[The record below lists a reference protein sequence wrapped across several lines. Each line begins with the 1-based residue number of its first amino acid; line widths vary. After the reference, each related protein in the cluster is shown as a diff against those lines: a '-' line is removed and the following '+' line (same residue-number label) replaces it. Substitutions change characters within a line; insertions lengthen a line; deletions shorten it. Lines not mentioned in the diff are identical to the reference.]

1 MSSHSNPSI
10 TSLYP
15 EYLTTTP
22 LDTLRS
28 TAYSYLDAQSHTYLD
43 YTGSGLT
50 SSFQLA
56 AHEARLAST
65 LYGNP
70 HSVNPT
76 SEAATLAVENTR
88 KRILQHFNADPE
100 EYAVVFTANATG
112 AARLVGE
119 GYQYRRGG
127 RLVLASDNHNSVNGL
142 REFAKRQGAKVEY
155 ANISGSEMRISEE
168 DVIRKLPRHAG
179 VMGKVRKVA
188 KVGKEAV
195 EVGKKVATA
204 SVMGCMKH
212 LSFGCPNAERWRGRI
227 ALPLA
232 RGMDEKMGY
241 RQHQPATTG
250 KESKRKNGLFAYPAQ
265 SNFTGVR
272 HPLHWVPLA
281 QERGYDVLLDAAAY
295 LPTSRLDLSGD
306 IKPEFIIVSWY
317 KLFGYPTGVGSLI
330 VKRSALAK
338 LRRPWFSGG
347 TVKAVT
353 VGVKW
358 HQLSDRLEEA
368 FEDGTVNF
376 LSIPEVAVGLDW
388 LDSRDNHH
396 HHHHHHH
403 HHTPPSP
410 SSSRSGSDTEGEHDP
425 QQQQQHGVGGLE
437 IIDTR
442 VRCLTGYFLHQLKNL
457 RHSNGRPM
465 VEIYGPTDTK
475 MRGGSVAFNLLDA
488 HGKYVDERLVAFESS
503 AAKISLRTGCF
514 CNPGAGEAAFGLD
527 IWASFTRLPV
537 TKLWRMWRGYKKEGR
552 DSELRFEELLRVLG
566 LPTAGAVRVSFGV
579 ASCERDVEVVVGW
592 VEEGFRD
599 RVTGGEGLRERVG
612 C

>member
-1 MSSHSNPSI
+1 MSSHLAPSI
-10 TSLYP
+10 TTLYP

-22 LDTLRS
+22 LDHLRS
-28 TAYSYLDAQSHTYLD
+28 TAYSYLDAQFHTYLD
-43 YTGSGLT
+43 YTGSGLC
-50 SSFQLA
+50 SSAQLA

-76 SEAATLAVENTR
+76 SEAATLAVEQTR

-142 REFAKRQGAKVEY
+142 REFAKRQGAEVEY
-155 ANISGSEMRISEE
+155 ASISGTEMRIREE
-168 DVIRKLPRHAG
+168 YVIKKLPRHAG

-188 KVGKEAV
+188 KVGKEIV
-195 EVGKKVATA
+195 SVGKEMVTA
-204 SVMGCMKH
+204 PVKGCLKH
-212 LSFGCPNAERWRGRI
+212 LSFGCDSERWRGRI

-232 RGMDEKMGY
+232 RGMDEKRGY
-241 RQHQPATTG
+241 RQYQPSRRTRERDG
-250 KESKRKNGLFAYPAQ
+250 DRKNGLFAYPAQ

-281 QERGYDVLLDAAAY
+281 QSRGYDVLLDAAAY

-376 LSIPEVAVGLDW
+376 LSIPEVEVGLDW
-388 LDSRDNHH
+388 LDSRDNAS
-396 HHHHHHH
+396 
-403 HHTPPSP
+403 PPSP
-410 SSSRSGSDTEGEHDP
+410 SGPSSGSDTEGETERY
-425 QQQQQHGVGGLE
+425 GVGGLE
-437 IIDTR
+437 ILDTR
-442 VRCLTGYFLHQLKNL
+442 VRCLTGYFLHCLKNL
-457 RHSNGRPM
+457 RHSDGRPM
-465 VEIYGPTDTK
+465 VEIYGPTNTK
-475 MRGGSVAFNLLDA
+475 MRGGSVAFNILDA
-488 HGKYVDERLVAFESS
+488 QGKYVDERLVAFES
-503 AAKISLRTGCF
+503 AAARISLRTGCF

-527 IWASFTRLPV
+527 IWASFFRLPLP
-537 TKLWRMWRGYKKEGR
+537 KLWRMWRGYRTEGR
-552 DSELRFEELLRVLG
+552 DKELSFEELLRVLG
-566 LPTAGAVRVSFGV
+566 LPTAGGIRVSFGV
-579 ASCERDVEVVVGW
+579 ASNARDVEVML
-592 VEEGFRD
+592 GFLEKMYRD
-599 RVTGGEGLRERVG
+599 RVTGGEQMPERMG

>member
-1 MSSHSNPSI
+1 MSSDSTPSI

-15 EYLTTTP
+15 EYRTTTR
-22 LDTLRS
+22 LDHLRS

-43 YTGSGLT
+43 YTGSGLC

-76 SEAATLAVENTR
+76 SEAATIAVEQTR
-88 KRILQHFNADPE
+88 KRILKHFNADHE
-100 EYAVVFTANATG
+100 EYAVIFTPNATG

-119 GYQYRRGG
+119 GYQYKRGG
-127 RLVLASDNHNSVNGL
+127 RLVLSADNHNSVNGM
-142 REFAKRQGAKVEY
+142 REFAKRKGAKVEY
-155 ANISGSEMRISEE
+155 VGISGTDMRIKEH
-168 DVIRKLPRHAG
+168 DVIEKLPTRYAG
-179 VMGKVRKVA
+179 VIGKVRKV
-188 KVGKEAV
+188 V
-195 EVGKKVATA
+195 TA
-204 SVMGCMKH
+204 PVKGCLGH
-212 LSFGCPNAERWRGRI
+212 LSSAPDSVGRI
-227 ALPLA
+227 ALP
-232 RGMDEKMGY
+232 MSEKQQY
-241 RQHQPATTG
+241 QNHQHQSTG
-250 KESKRKNGLFAYPAQ
+250 KTEERKEGGERRNGLFAYPAQ

-281 QERGYDVLLDAAAY
+281 QSRGYDVLLDAAAY

-353 VGVKW
+353 IGVKW

-388 LDSRDNHH
+388 LDSKDNPP
-396 HHHHHHH
+396 
-403 HHTPPSP
+403 PPSP
-410 SSSRSGSDTEGEHDP
+410 SSCSPSSPCPSPESTGSNGERN
-425 QQQQQHGVGGLE
+425 GVGGMEILE
-437 IIDTR
+437 TR
-442 VRCLTGYFLHQLKNL
+442 VRCLTGYFLERLQNL
-457 RHSNGRPM
+457 RHSDGRRM

-488 HGKYVDERLVAFESS
+488 RGKYVDERLVAFES
-503 AAKISLRTGCF
+503 AAAGISLRTGCF

-527 IWASFTRLPV
+527 IWTSFSRLPLP
-537 TKLWRMWRGYKKEGR
+537 TLWRMWRGQGR
-552 DSELRFEELLRVLG
+552 DKELSFEELLRVLG
-566 LPTAGAVRVSFGV
+566 LPTAGGIRVSFGV
-579 ASCERDVEVVVGW
+579 ASNERDVESFFGF
-592 VEEGFRD
+592 VEKTYRD
-599 RVTGGEGLRERVG
+599 RVTGKEGLPDRMG